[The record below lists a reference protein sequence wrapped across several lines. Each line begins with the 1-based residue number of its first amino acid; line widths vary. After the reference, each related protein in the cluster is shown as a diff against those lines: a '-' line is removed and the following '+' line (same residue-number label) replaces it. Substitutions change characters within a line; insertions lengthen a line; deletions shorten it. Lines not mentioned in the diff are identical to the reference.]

1 MLQLTIPGGGVRCH
15 VRSSNFRLAAC
26 LNMTD
31 SSCPFPSDPS
41 RPSGARAT
49 LCLEWPDRDSFTSC
63 TVQAFSEISPAPA
76 TVPVDREPH
85 LRAGRV
91 HTKAQLSSTT
101 STRKRSRELY
111 PNWQIPVRHVENQS
125 VTGNGSLAL
134 QLEDANFH
142 TPSVVVGELFSS
154 THGTWTEPRSYH

>member
-49 LCLEWPDRDSFTSC
+49 LCLEWPDRDSFHLMHSTSLFRDKPSAC
-63 TVQAFSEISPAPA
+63 NSPSRSRTPPSCWPRSHQA
-76 TVPVDREPH
+76 R
-85 LRAGRV
+85 
-91 HTKAQLSSTT
+91 LSSTT
-101 STRKRSRELY
+101 STRKRSRKFY
-111 PNWQIPVRHVENQS
+111 PSWQIPVRHVENQS
-125 VTGNGSLAL
+125 VAGNGSLAL
-134 QLEDANFH
+134 QLEDANFN
-142 TPSVVVGELFSS
+142 TPSVVLGELFSS
-154 THGTWTEPRSYH
+154 THGTCTEPRSYH